1 MNKLLIN
8 TTISNDLNGITL
20 GGKKWLKVKDYMIP
34 FI

>member
-8 TTISNDLNGITL
+8 TTISQNDLTVLL
-20 GGKKWLKVKDYMIP
+20 GKCIKVKDYMIP